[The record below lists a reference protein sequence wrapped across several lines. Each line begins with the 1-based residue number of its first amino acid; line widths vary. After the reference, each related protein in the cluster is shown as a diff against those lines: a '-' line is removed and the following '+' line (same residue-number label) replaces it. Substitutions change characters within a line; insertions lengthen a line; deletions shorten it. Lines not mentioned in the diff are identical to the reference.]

1 MTTTGEV
8 ARKSAEAEER
18 KLLREGAAALR
29 SDRVRAAHQ
38 LYADALE
45 AAKDDDTR
53 AAALEGLGH
62 VAHRS
67 GRPREALRLFEDAL
81 RLAGKEPWDRLDLA
95 DPIGRS
101 YAAVG
106 ETERATTIFLQ
117 CARRAKED
125 GDPVAQVR
133 FASLLSYALT
143 DEGKFDEAEHA
154 LEHVLEAGTQVDDP
168 SSRALVE
175 WAQARLRG
183 EQGQTQVAVEHARA
197 ALELLKGTENEKF
210 LATTYELLASLY
222 NDLGE
227 AEEAQ
232 QLLREGWPL
241 LMGNG
246 TPLQVAH
253 YRIEEARALAGL
265 GQTEGA
271 AAVAMRVVAQLDGT
285 HPGDAG
291 RAYVLLGEIFDG
303 LGDVARA
310 RQLYETGIG
319 LLSKQ
324 GPSRYLASAY
334 RRLAEL
340 FEAEYRTEDAI
351 AVLKRAL
358 SIQATVESTI
368 EPD

>member
-1 MTTTGEV
+1 MDGRSAV
-8 ARKSAEAEER
+8 ADER
-18 KLLREGAAALR
+18 KLLGEGSAALR
-29 SDRVRAAHQ
+29 SDRVRIAHQ

-45 AAKDDDTR
+45 AATDDEMR
-53 AAALEGLGH
+53 AEALEGLGH

-67 GRPREALRLFEDAL
+67 GRPREALRLYEDAL
-81 RLAGKEPWDRLDLA
+81 RLAGKEPWDRFDLA

-106 ETERATTIFLQ
+106 ETERATTIFVQ
-117 CARRAKED
+117 CVRRAKENED
-125 GDPVAQVR
+125 AIAQVR

-143 DEGKFDEAEHA
+143 DQGKFDEAEHA
-154 LEHVLEAGTQVDDP
+154 LEQVLEAGAQIEDP
-168 SSRALVE
+168 GSRALVE

-197 ALELLKGTENEKF
+197 ALDLLKRTDNEKL

-222 NDLGE
+222 NDLGR
-227 AEEAQ
+227 AEDAQ
-232 QLLREGWPL
+232 NLLREGWPL
-241 LMGNG
+241 LMTHG

-358 SIQATVESTI
+358 LIQATVESTI
-368 EPD
+368 GTD